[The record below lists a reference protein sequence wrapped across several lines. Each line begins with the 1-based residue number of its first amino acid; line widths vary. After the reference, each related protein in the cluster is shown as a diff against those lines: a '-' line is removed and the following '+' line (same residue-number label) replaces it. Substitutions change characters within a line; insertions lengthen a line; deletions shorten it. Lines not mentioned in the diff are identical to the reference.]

1 MPFMKQCPQCSTEY
15 DDTVSFCPKDG
26 RSLVRKTGI
35 RTKLC
40 PHCANSIAEDALK
53 CPFCKADLSSISA
66 PQWPTREES
75 PSEVLL
81 ETKRNKLSM
90 ASKAILITG
99 LLVFAIGVFLIGG
112 QQQRSE
118 SQSLLEEKVRELK
131 ERDQKIRSLE
141 DQLAQTRKQ
150 LAENSTQIGQLKTK
164 LEESQ
169 KNLAST
175 QQKLTRT
182 AKEAERLA
190 ASKAATATRTA
201 PSGAELGVY
210 QTIRDTAVYEQPS
223 ASSRVLSQINRGTRV
238 NVVKS
243 IGDWLEVRSKRNNPT
258 GFIRRD
264 DVTFVSK
271 AN

>member
-1 MPFMKQCPQCSTEY
+1 MKQCPQCSTEY
-15 DDTVSFCPKDG
+15 EDKVSFCPKDG
-26 RSLVRKTGI
+26 RSLVRKAGI

-53 CPFCKADLSSISA
+53 CPFCKADLNSTSA

-75 PSEVLL
+75 PSEVWSGS
-81 ETKRNKLSM
+81 KRNKTSM
-90 ASKAILITG
+90 ASKAILIAG
-99 LLVFAIGVFLIGG
+99 LLVFGIGVFLIGG
-112 QQQRSE
+112 QRQRNE
-118 SQSLLEEKVRELK
+118 SQSLLGGKVRELK
-131 ERDQKIRSLE
+131 DRDQKIQNLE
-141 DQLAQTRKQ
+141 DQLAQARKQ
-150 LAENSTQIGQLKTK
+150 LAENSTQLGQLKTK

-190 ASKAATATRTA
+190 ANKAAPAPRTA

-210 QTIRDTAVYEQPS
+210 QTIRATSVYEQPS

-271 AN
+271 TN